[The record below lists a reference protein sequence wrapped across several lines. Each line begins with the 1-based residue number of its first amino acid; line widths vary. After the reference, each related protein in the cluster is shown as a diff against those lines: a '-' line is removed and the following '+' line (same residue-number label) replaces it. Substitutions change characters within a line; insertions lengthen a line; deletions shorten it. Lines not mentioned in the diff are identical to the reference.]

1 MVVVVDSF
9 SLGRFALFDS
19 DMDVPRE
26 AMRSV
31 SSTMAESSASAA
43 SAAAAAMDL
52 APSSALMVCENRGL
66 IDRDHQVFRAHDW
79 CRVWMGTYN
88 IVLIYI
94 LR

>member
-43 SAAAAAMDL
+43 SAA
-52 APSSALMVCENRGL
+52 SALMVCDENRGL

-79 CRVWMGTYN
+79 GRVW
-88 IVLIYI
+88 VL
-94 LR
+94 LHSPVHLS